1 MDPNLFAT
9 SDLRM
14 EHRHEDGT
22 WGRLEPRPQHHSPTE
37 HDPEG
42 EWANGV
48 VYACTTCDELV
59 RIAPSEG
66 REAPSR

>member
-9 SDLRM
+9 SDLQM
-14 EHRHEDGT
+14 QHRHEDGS
-22 WGRLEPRPQHHSPTE
+22 WGTLEPRPQHHSPSE

-59 RIAPSEG
+59 RVASREG
-66 REAPSR
+66 GEASRR